1 MKMMKKLAFAF
12 LLILVLGGAGYVY
25 WNGGEKPT
33 TKYRTAMIEWGS
45 ITQVV
50 TATGSINPVLT
61 VQVGSQVSG
70 IIQNLYADFNSVVKA
85 GQLVARIDPG
95 PFQAKVTE
103 MEASLQNA
111 RGNLAR
117 ARAEFAQR
125 KLDFDRSKALLALD
139 LIARADVDNAKTA
152 YDTGQAGI
160 LVAEAQVKQAQALLQ
175 KAKLDL
181 TYTNIYS
188 PVNGIVISRNVD
200 VGQTVAA
207 SFQTPVLFSVA
218 QDLTKMQ
225 VDTNVSESDIGGI
238 TEGKST
244 TFAVDAYPNQ
254 RFKGKVVQVRNAP
267 INVQNVVT
275 YNVVI
280 GVDNTDLRLKPGMTA
295 NVSIIIDSRDDI
307 LKIPNTAL
315 RFKPPVAKPGEK
327 PGGPLPA
334 LAAGQPAGDARSEA
348 RMRGKRDGIS
358 KPKVWRPTPQG
369 DPTPVELKTGI
380 TDGVFTELLEGELK
394 ERDEV
399 IVGLDTSSRNPYG
412 RSGGALPPGFG
423 TQPSQRQGTS
433 TPRGL

>member
-1 MKMMKKLAFAF
+1 MTKKLALIA
-12 LLILVLGGAGYVY
+12 LLIILLGGAGYVY
-25 WNGGEKPT
+25 WSGSEKPT
-33 TKYRTAMIEWGS
+33 TKYRTAKIEWGN

-125 KLDFDRSKALLALD
+125 KLDFDRSKALFALD

-152 YDTGQAGI
+152 YDTGHAGI
-160 LVAEAQVKQAQALLQ
+160 QVAEAQVKQAQALVQ
-175 KAKLDL
+175 KAMLDL
-181 TYTNIYS
+181 KYTNIYS

-238 TEGKST
+238 REGKST

-280 GVDNTDLRLKPGMTA
+280 GVDNTDLLLKPGMTA
-295 NVSIIIDSRDDI
+295 NVSIIIDSRDDV

-334 LAAGQPAGDARSEA
+334 LAAGQAAGDAKSEG
-348 RMRGKRDGIS
+348 RVRGKRDGMS
-358 KPKVWRPTPQG
+358 KPKVWLPTPQG

-399 IVGLDTSSRNPYG
+399 IVGLDTSSRNPHG
-412 RSGGALPPGFG
+412 RSGALPPGFG
-423 TQPSQRQGTS
+423 TQPSQRQGTG